1 MTKQGRLKTWAVPV
15 VSIVMPVYNAEPY
28 LADAIRS
35 ILAQTWADFEL
46 IVVDDASTDRCPDLI
61 HSFSDPRIRRVR
73 NELNLGVAATRNR
86 GVMLARGEFVAQMDP
101 DDLAHPRR
109 IAEQVA
115 FLRAHPD
122 VGICGAK
129 VAKLYEDGTRRV
141 MKIPLDHEE
150 IRVTL
155 LFHSSFAQPTVM
167 ARRRLLIEGG
177 LLYNEAYRN
186 MEDYDLWCR
195 LVDKT
200 RTANLNQ
207 VLLDYRCHNHQL
219 SREYSQRHAELLG
232 KLHRQTL
239 AKLVP
244 DLSEADLALHHHLFL
259 YGDAAD
265 LPALGRAAAW
275 LHRLL
280 EANRSFR
287 IYDDQAMRRVL
298 GLKWAWLCGQ
308 AASKGCSVL
317 WFYLRDPLSV
327 PVRYSAV
334 TLKLAV
340 KCFLKR

>member
-1 MTKQGRLKTWAVPV
+1 MTKPARLKTGAIPL
-15 VSIVMPVYNAEPY
+15 VSIVMPVYNAAPY
-28 LADAIRS
+28 LAEAIRS

-46 IVVDDASTDRCPDLI
+46 IVVDDASTDRSPDLI
-61 HSFSDPRIRRVR
+61 QSFPDPRIRCVR
-73 NELNLGVAATRNR
+73 NDQNLGVAATRNR
-86 GVMLARGEFVAQMDP
+86 GVLLARGEFVAQMDP
-101 DDLAHPRR
+101 DDVAHPRR

-122 VGICGAK
+122 VGLCGAK
-129 VAKLYEDGTRRV
+129 DGTRRV
-141 MKIPLDHEE
+141 MKMPLDHEE

-167 ARRRLLIEGG
+167 ARRRLLVEDG
-177 LLYNEAYRN
+177 LLYNETYRN

-219 SREYSQRHAELLG
+219 SREYSQSQSELLG

-244 DLSEADLALHHHLFL
+244 DLSEADLALHHHIFL

-265 LPALGRAAAW
+265 VAALGRASAW
-275 LHRLL
+275 LHRLS
-280 EANRSFR
+280 EANRCFR
-287 IYDDQAMRRVL
+287 IYDDRAMQRVL

-308 AASKGCSVL
+308 ATAKGCSVL
-317 WFYLRDPLSV
+317 WLYLHDPLSG
-327 PVRYSAV
+327 PVRYSV
-334 TLKLAV
+334 ETLKLAI